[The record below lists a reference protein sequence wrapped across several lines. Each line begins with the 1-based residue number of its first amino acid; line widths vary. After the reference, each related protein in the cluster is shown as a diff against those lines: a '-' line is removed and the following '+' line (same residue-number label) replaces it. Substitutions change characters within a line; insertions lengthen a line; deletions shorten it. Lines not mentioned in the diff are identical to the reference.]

1 LTVLIGAELFPIGA
15 FSQDP
20 PPGVENV
27 RYEVSQDLVYV
38 YYDLKGPA
46 DRPMRINLTLY
57 RESTPLFVYRPV
69 NLTGDLG
76 GVVFPGQGRRIVW
89 DFTKEFPEGL
99 AGEDYYFVVEAQIIE
114 KESSNTLYWV
124 GGGALVVAGLAALL
138 LIGGGEDTPP
148 PPQTNF
154 PAPPGRP

>member
-1 LTVLIGAELFPIGA
+1 MALLLGLELLPTGALAQET
-15 FSQDP
+15 
-20 PPGVENV
+20 PPGVEKV
-27 RYEVSQDLVYV
+27 RYEVTQDLVYV

-46 DRPMRINLTLY
+46 DRPMRINLTLN

-69 NLTGDLG
+69 NLTGDIG

-99 AGEDYYFVVEAQIIE
+99 TGEDYYFIVEAQIIE
-114 KESSNTLYWV
+114 TESSNTILWV
-124 GGGALVVAGLAALL
+124 GGGALVVAGVAALL
-138 LIGGGEDTPP
+138 LLGGGEDTPP
-148 PPQTNF
+148 PVVTSF